1 MTDLVLV
8 RHGETEWNRVG
19 RVQGRTDIPL
29 NDTGR
34 EQARATGRRL
44 RGEAFDAVVSS
55 PLSRAAD
62 TAGIIADELGLGEPE
77 LIEALVER
85 DYGGAEGMTG
95 DEIAAQLGGHL
106 VARESREATVAR
118 VKPALLAIAA
128 RHPGQRVLVVSHG
141 GVIGSLVRDATR
153 WAWPPHGERIEN
165 GSDHVFRV
173 EDPTDGSAEPGE
185 LELVSFAGRPWSR
198 DLLPPE
204 DAVVARD

>member
-8 RHGETEWNRVG
+8 RHGETEWNRIG

-44 RGEAFDAVVSS
+44 QGQAFDAVVSS

-62 TAGIIADELGLGEPE
+62 TARIIAAELGLGEPE
-77 LIEALVER
+77 TVEALVER
-85 DYGGAEGMTG
+85 DYGRAEGWTDDDIRDRM
-95 DEIAAQLGGHL
+95 GGHL

-118 VKPALLAIAA
+118 VKPALLAIAE

-141 GVIGSLVRDATR
+141 GVIGSLIRDATR
-153 WAWPPHGERIEN
+153 WAWPPEGERIEN

-173 EDPTDGSAEPGE
+173 DGDG
-185 LELVSFAGRPWSR
+185 LELVSYAGRPWSR

-204 DAVVARD
+204 DATLELPR